1 MIKTP
6 QLYVAHIIK
15 EIDFLQDLAEAT
27 DFEHFKNDALRL
39 RAAAYSVQIIS
50 EAVRNLPVEWLADYD
65 KINWK
70 DVRGLG
76 NVTRHEYFRVDAHII
91 WQIIVDDLQYLHEAM
106 TDFQNRKLN

>member
-1 MIKTP
+1 MDKTP
-6 QLYVAHIIK
+6 QLYVAHITK
-15 EIDFLQDLAEAT
+15 EIGFLQSLAETT
-27 DFEHFKNDALRL
+27 DFEHFENDALRF

-50 EAVRNLPVEWLADYD
+50 EAVRNLPPEWVADYD

-76 NVTRHEYFRVDAHII
+76 NFTRHEYFRVDAQII

-106 TDFQNRKLN
+106 TDFKNRKLV